1 MENRATEGLPKPRR
15 GMKPANPAVSASKA
29 ATIAEPAAPYAVDQT
44 GLTALGGDLS
54 RLSNEGEVLD
64 LVREG
69 LPYSMLEELTVAIG
83 GSQKELAR
91 VLGIPATT
99 LGRRKR
105 AGRLTPA
112 ESDRLVRL
120 ARLTDMVLAMMRGDA
135 AAARGWLNTPQDI
148 FDDETPLHRASTE
161 TGGRE
166 VEQLIGRLRHGVF
179 G

>member
-1 MENRATEGLPKPRR
+1 MDDRSIEGLPKPHR
-15 GMKPANPAVSASKA
+15 GMKPANHEASASKA
-29 ATIAEPAAPYAVDQT
+29 DTIAEPAAPYVVDQT
-44 GLTALGGDLS
+44 GHAALGGDLS
-54 RLSNEGEVLD
+54 RLANDGGVLD

-91 VLGIPATT
+91 VVGIPATT

-112 ESDRLVRL
+112 ESDRLVRI
-120 ARLTDMVLAMMRGDA
+120 ARLTDLVLALMRGDP
-135 AAARGWLNTPQDI
+135 AAARRWLNTPQDI
-148 FDDETPLHRASTE
+148 FGDETPLHRASTE

>member
-1 MENRATEGLPKPRR
+1 MDDGSIEGLPKPHR
-15 GMKPANPAVSASKA
+15 GMKPANHEASASKA
-29 ATIAEPAAPYAVDQT
+29 DTIAEPAAPYVVDQT
-44 GLTALGGDLS
+44 GHPALGGDLS
-54 RLSNEGEVLD
+54 RLANDGGVLD

-69 LPYSMLEELTVAIG
+69 LPYSVLVELTVAIG
-83 GSQKELAR
+83 VSQKDLAR
-91 VLGIPATT
+91 VVGIPATT

-112 ESDRLVRL
+112 ESDRLVRI
-120 ARLTDMVLAMMRGDA
+120 ARLTDMVLALMRGDA
-135 AAARGWLNTPQDI
+135 AAARRWLNTPQDI

>member
-1 MENRATEGLPKPRR
+1 MDTRSKDRLPKPRR
-15 GMKPANPAVSASKA
+15 GVKPANPAVCAPTA
-29 ATIAEPAAPYAVDQT
+29 GAIAEPATPYVVRQA
-44 GLTALGGDLS
+44 GLTALGAALS
-54 RLSNEGEVLD
+54 RLSNDSGLLA

-69 LPYSMLEELTVAIG
+69 LPFSMLEELTVAIG
-83 GSQKELAR
+83 GPQKELAR
-91 VLGIPATT
+91 VVGIPATT

-112 ESDRLVRL
+112 ESDRLVRI
-120 ARLTDMVLAMMRGDA
+120 ARLTDMVLALMRGDA
-135 AAARGWLNTPQDI
+135 ATARRWLNTPQDI

-179 G
+179 S